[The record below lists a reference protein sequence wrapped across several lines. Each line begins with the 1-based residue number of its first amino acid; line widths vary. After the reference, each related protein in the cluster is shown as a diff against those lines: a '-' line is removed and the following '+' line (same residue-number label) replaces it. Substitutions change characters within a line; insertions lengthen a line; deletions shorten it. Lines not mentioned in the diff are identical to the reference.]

1 MATHWWHTHRLVED
15 LAQDRVTERESL
27 RYAMWSVVIAVQTLY
42 YAYWFGGDRGWL
54 FFIEFGAVCV
64 ICLIGLH
71 ECFKSNGG
79 TEGAQFLK
87 RLFCLGVP
95 VGLKLAIASA
105 VVGQIVYF
113 GFPRF
118 ATPGLF
124 RDPYFV
130 YQLASFFMAG
140 SFTVV
145 YYWRIA
151 YHMAHIARTERSNT
165 VAQSDALRGAP
176 SAPPHGAPGHER

>member
-1 MATHWWHTHRLVED
+1 MAIHWWHTHKLVED
-15 LAQDRVTERESL
+15 LAHDAVSERQSL
-27 RYAMWSVVIAVQTLY
+27 WYAMLSVIIACQTLY

-54 FFIEFGAVCV
+54 LFMEFGAVCV
-64 ICLIGLH
+64 ISIIGLH

-79 TEGAQFLK
+79 ADGSDFLK

-105 VVGQIVYF
+105 LVGQVIYF

-118 ATPGLF
+118 ATTGLF

-130 YQLASFFMAG
+130 YQ
-140 SFTVV
+140 
-145 YYWRIA
+145 
-151 YHMAHIARTERSNT
+151 
-165 VAQSDALRGAP
+165 
-176 SAPPHGAPGHER
+176 

>member
-1 MATHWWHTHRLVED
+1 MAIHWWHTHKLVEE
-15 LAQDRVTERESL
+15 LAEERVTEQQSL
-27 RYAMWSVVIAVQTLY
+27 WYAMWSVVIAVQTLY

-54 FFIEFGAVCV
+54 LFIEFGAVCV
-64 ICLIGLH
+64 ISLIGLH

-79 TEGAQFLK
+79 VDGLHFLK

-105 VVGQIVYF
+105 LVGQLVYF

-118 ATPGLF
+118 ATAGLF

-130 YQLASFFMAG
+130 YQLVSFFIAG

-151 YHMAHIARTERSNT
+151 YHMARMARRERSNT
-165 VAQSDALRGAP
+165 AVQSDAKL
-176 SAPPHGAPGHER
+176 PPI